1 MSVEDWGTWPDYSN
15 LPPVPG
21 VTEGTPLNETVLD
34 HIREAYRAPEMA
46 AFKDYLDFLA
56 MAVVANS
63 SFEVPIPDEFQ
74 DAKEGDEPGKKEP
87 ATYSSRDYPKLAMLA
102 EAFLKDYPR
111 SRKREAAWL
120 LDARALYAA
129 SRPHPLTKFA
139 VWPRSLHFESGTVI
153 FTHRQAPFE
162 PRKIGAALNAHDRE
176 FPHGRYAGDIRN
188 LRGLLAWRTQDWPLA
203 LDLTL
208 QTLADTG
215 DAVLQAEAARRLD
228 NIFGDGLTDET
239 ERRRCVAAIKTR
251 PEAAAR
257 LRKFLPESPYPL
269 RALRDWVLAEL

>member
-1 MSVEDWGTWPDYSN
+1 M
-15 LPPVPG
+15 PG

-63 SFEVPIPDEFQ
+63 SFEVAYSRRISGCQ
-74 DAKEGDEPGKKEP
+74 GRRATNRAKKEP
-87 ATYSSRDYPKLAMLA
+87 VTYSSRDYPKLAMLA
-102 EAFLKDYPR
+102 EGFLKDHPH
-111 SRKREAAWL
+111 SHKREAAWL
-120 LDARALYAA
+120 LYARALYAA

-139 VWPRSLHFESGTVI
+139 IWPRSPHFESGTMV

-162 PRKIGAALNAHDRE
+162 PKKIGAALNAHDRE

-208 QTLADTG
+208 QTLADTS
-215 DAVLQAEAARRLD
+215 DAVLQAEAARRLN

-239 ERRRCVAAIKTR
+239 ERRRCLVAIKAR
-251 PEAAAR
+251 PEAVAR
-257 LRKFLPESPYPL
+257 LRKLLPDSPYPL
-269 RALRDWVLAEL
+269 RVLRDWLLAEL